1 MWIKLK
7 DKLFAAGIIILVLF
21 ALSIPVSMGVGK
33 YQVCKN
39 YFPELTTYVCLFTNL
54 PPYVGGKK

>member
-1 MWIKLK
+1 MK
-7 DKLFAAGIIILVLF
+7 DKLYAVGIALVVIFL
-21 ALSIPVSMGVGK
+21 LSIPVSMAVGK

-54 PPYVGGKK
+54 PPYTGEKK

>member
-7 DKLFAAGIIILVLF
+7 NNLFLACIIIVVIF

>member
-1 MWIKLK
+1 MK
-7 DKLFAAGIIILVLF
+7 DKLYAVGIALVVIIL
-21 ALSIPVSMGVGK
+21 LSIPVSMAVGK

-54 PPYVGGKK
+54 PPYTGVKK

>member
-1 MWIKLK
+1 MK
-7 DKLFAAGIIILVLF
+7 DKLFVADTIIVVIF
-21 ALSIPVSMGVGK
+21 ALSIPVSMAVGK

>member
-1 MWIKLK
+1 MK
-7 DKLFAAGIIILVLF
+7 DKLFVAGIIVLVLF
-21 ALSIPVSMGVGK
+21 ALSIPVSMAVGK

-54 PPYVGGKK
+54 PPYTGVKK

>member
-1 MWIKLK
+1 MK
-7 DKLFAAGIIILVLF
+7 DNLIFTGIIFLVLF
-21 ALSIPVSMGVGK
+21 ALSIPVSMVVGK

>member
-1 MWIKLK
+1 MK
-7 DKLFAAGIIILVLF
+7 DELFVAGIIIAVIF
-21 ALSIPVSMGVGK
+21 ALSIPVSMAVGK

-54 PPYVGGKK
+54 PPYTGGKK

>member
-1 MWIKLK
+1 MKYLK
-7 DKLFAAGIIILVLF
+7 DNLVGMLMVAAILF
-21 ALSIPVSMGVGK
+21 ALSIPVSMAVGK

-54 PPYVGGKK
+54 PPYTGVKK

>member
-1 MWIKLK
+1 MK
-7 DKLFAAGIIILVLF
+7 DKLLVAGTIIVVIFV
-21 ALSIPVSMGVGK
+21 LSIPVSVAVGK

-54 PPYVGGKK
+54 PPYTGVKK